1 MRRFGQFI
9 RQAGHFGKLRQH
21 LSNDHRN
28 GRGLPAGA
36 AMLPGTGSLSP
47 LSKESR
53 KGTFEM
59 DNELQLRRMMTLFF
73 ALLSG
78 ASAVSFAV
86 LPSIF

>member
-1 MRRFGQFI
+1 
-9 RQAGHFGKLRQH
+9 
-21 LSNDHRN
+21 
-28 GRGLPAGA
+28 
-36 AMLPGTGSLSP
+36 MLPGTGRLSP
-47 LSKESR
+47 LSRESQ

-59 DNELQLRRMMTLFF
+59 DNELQVRRMMTLFF